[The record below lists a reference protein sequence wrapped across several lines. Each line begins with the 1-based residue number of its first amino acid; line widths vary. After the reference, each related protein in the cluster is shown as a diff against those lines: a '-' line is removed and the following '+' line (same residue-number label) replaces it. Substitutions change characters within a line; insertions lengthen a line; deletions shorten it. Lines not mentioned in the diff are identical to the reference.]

1 MKTARIFLASIT
13 LIFNAFSL
21 LFADKNFVTLDKLA
35 VNENSVVISLSGE
48 TKYHAFK
55 IENPARIIVEFTNTE
70 LNLRQKNVEANGK
83 IIKRVRGGQFQNEPV
98 KIARIV
104 LDLNSMAEYQLKGN
118 GSQVTLVL
126 NPEDSTVTASKEQNQ
141 NSTEE
146 NTRQEVAPV
155 KAKTVTTTPKTNV
168 AAKNSAAKPAENPE
182 SSSIGSQR
190 ESNAA
195 NMKIQ
200 LPKKLVTL
208 DFQDADIRD
217 ILRILSIK
225 SGINIIYAAD
235 VTGTVSI
242 HLENVPFDKAFETIL
257 SIRGLVSQVQGP
269 NILRVAT
276 PQKIADERSQAVTFT
291 KIFPLNYAKAEEVKV
306 NLDSI
311 RNAEGRKGNISIDAR
326 TNSLVVTDTPDGL
339 ISVEQVISELDL
351 KPPQV
356 IIEAKLIEVI
366 LTDNYDLGIQWQYA
380 SSAYNERNLSIA
392 VGGTEAST
400 SDSSMGTGATVG
412 GNVVRPLTTGEGGTG
427 VTLNAAPVEGQIG
440 AISFGIMIDNN
451 VLTGILSAL
460 SQKGLSKILSN
471 PRVTTINNQAAKI
484 LIGQRVPFQ
493 TTTVSNGVSQASTQ
507 WQDVGIKLDVVP
519 TINTDQRVTL
529 KIKPEVSL
537 VTALSAAG
545 PVIASRQADTTV
557 MVKNGETIV
566 IGGLIREE
574 DRKLGTQVPLLGELP
589 IIGHLFRRDVNT
601 KERSELLVFIT
612 PQIID

>member
-13 LIFNAFSL
+13 LIFNAYSL
-21 LFADKNFVTLDKLA
+21 LFADKNFVTLDKVS
-35 VNENSVVISLSGE
+35 VNDNSVVVSLSGE

-55 IENPARIIVEFTNTE
+55 IENPPRIIIEFTNTE
-70 LNLRQKNVEANGK
+70 LNLKQKNIEVDGK
-83 IIKRVRGGQFQNEPV
+83 TIKRIRGGQFQNDPV
-98 KIARIV
+98 KIARVV
-104 LDLNSMAEYQLKGN
+104 LDMNSMAEYQLNGKGTR
-118 GSQVTLVL
+118 VTLTL
-126 NPEDSTVTASKEQNQ
+126 NPGDSTTTSTAGKSDLAENKKQ
-141 NSTEE
+141 EE
-146 NTRQEVAPV
+146 PV
-155 KAKTVTTTPKTNV
+155 KAATIAATPKTTV
-168 AAKNSAAKPAENPE
+168 APRSTMAKPVE
-182 SSSIGSQR
+182 SAPASINSQR
-190 ESNAA
+190 EAA
-195 NMKIQ
+195 ASNMKIQ

-225 SGINIIYAAD
+225 SGINIIYASD

-242 HLENVPFDKAFETIL
+242 HLEDVPFDKAFETIL
-257 SIRGLVSQVQGP
+257 AIRGLVSQVQGP

-291 KIFPLNYAKAEEVKV
+291 KIFPLNYAKAEEVKL

-366 LTDNYDLGIQWQYA
+366 LTDNFDLGIQWQYA
-380 SSAYNERNLSIA
+380 SSAYNERNVSIA
-392 VGGTEAST
+392 IGGTEAST
-400 SDSSMGTGATVG
+400 GDSSMGTGATVG
-412 GNVVRPLTTGEGGTG
+412 GSVIRPLTTAEGGTG
-427 VTLNAAPVEGQIG
+427 VSLNASPVEGQIG
-440 AISFGIMIDNN
+440 SIAFGIMIDNN

-545 PVIASRQADTTV
+545 PIIASRQADTTV